1 MRDFPDRSP
10 AEGESHVIF
19 GTFAGNN
26 IPDTGREE
34 ALIAAIDLENYEA
47 SYDAYTLFHT
57 GFFL

>member
-34 ALIAAIDLENYEA
+34 ALIAAIDLENY
-47 SYDAYTLFHT
+47 
-57 GFFL
+57 